1 MKKTYIIIV
10 LAFLF
15 VSIGSLFIG
24 KTDNRLILGIKN
36 IFPQSVKNFLNDKIF
51 FVFKQQDQIN
61 ELKKTNFKL
70 EDKIKLME
78 MNAYRIQ
85 KIQNNLAYDNE
96 KNYYNLSF
104 LESKEINGND
114 NSKYKISKYFFPSIS
129 WQLNDRKPGGYLF
142 EYDDKI
148 FTLTGN
154 GEIGYIDIKSIDEKN
169 DLILNKIN
177 SNITEIVD
185 DQKVY
190 SRHRF
195 GFRGIMINQNKIYV
209 SYQKKIEKNS
219 YNISIISADLN
230 FDNLQFEDFYSFK
243 ESSVKMSNHTG
254 GKMVPYDENSF
265 LFTIGDSQMFSS
277 VQKDDSLFGKIV
289 KINYST
295 RKVDLIA
302 KGMRDTQGASFYK
315 KSKVLVMTEH
325 GPQGGDEINTLLESE
340 FNQYVNFGW
349 PVASYGK
356 VKYNVIEELK
366 YENHAENGFKEPAY
380 WYKKNSIAPSA
391 IINADGFFKNS
402 DGDFFVSAMGNTPAP
417 GRRSLHHIRF
427 NDDFTKAEVV
437 RIIPVD
443 ERVRDILY
451 VERINRVVMILE
463 NTPLIAFLKP
473 M

>member
-1 MKKTYIIIV
+1 MVIK
-10 LAFLF
+10 F
-15 VSIGSLFIG
+15 SLFLA
-24 KTDNRLILGIKN
+24 TR
-36 IFPQSVKNFLNDKIF
+36 S
-51 FVFKQQDQIN
+51 IN
-61 ELKKTNFKL
+61 ELKTNFKL
-70 EDKIKLME
+70 EDKVKLME
-78 MNAYRIQ
+78 MNAYRMQ
-85 KIQNNLAYDNE
+85 KIQNNLSYDNE
-96 KNYYNLSF
+96 KNLYNLSF
-104 LESKEINGND
+104 LESTLIKGND
-114 NSKYKISKYFFPSIS
+114 SSEYRISKYFFPSIS

-154 GEIGYIDIKSIDEKN
+154 GEIGYIDINLIDSKN
-169 DLILNKIN
+169 DIVLNKIN
-177 SNITEIVD
+177 SNITELVND
-185 DQKVY
+185 PKVY

-195 GFRGIMINQNKIYV
+195 GFRGIMINDNKIYV

-219 YNISIISADLN
+219 YNISIISADLK
-230 FDNLQFEDFYSFK
+230 FDNLKFEDFYSFK

-254 GKMVPYDENSF
+254 GKMVPYDKDNF

-295 RKVDLIA
+295 KKVDLIA
-302 KGMRDTQGASFYK
+302 KGMRDTQGASYYK
-315 KSKVLVMTEH
+315 KSRVLVMTEH

-340 FNQYVNFGW
+340 FNDYINFGW

-366 YENHAENGFKEPAY
+366 YENHKENGFKEPAY

-391 IINADGFFKNS
+391 IINADGFFQNS
-402 DGDFFVSAMGNTPAP
+402 EGDFFVSAMGNTPAP

-427 NDDFTKAEVV
+427 NDDFTKAEVIRV
-437 RIIPVD
+437 IPVD
-443 ERVRDILY
+443 ERVRDIIY
-451 VERINRVVMILE
+451 VKKINRIVMILE

-473 M
+473 L